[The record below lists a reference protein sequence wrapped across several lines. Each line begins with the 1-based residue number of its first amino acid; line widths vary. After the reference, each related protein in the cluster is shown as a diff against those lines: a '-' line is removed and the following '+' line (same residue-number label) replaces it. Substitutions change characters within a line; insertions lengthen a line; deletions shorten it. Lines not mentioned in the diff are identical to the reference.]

1 MRISTQNKIKKL
13 QKGEELTKMEEK
25 KSTSTSAKKTE
36 KEVKN
41 LKQKLQEAR
50 MLLKEENLTKSGKNS
65 FLGNSYYQLTDIQ
78 PAITRVCNEVRIC
91 PVISFNTESAV
102 MTIMDF
108 DTDDTITITTP
119 MAELVRDAKKSA
131 MQELMS
137 YQTYARRSLYLS
149 VFEIV
154 EDDGESQTDDI
165 ERHSVLMVKT
175 RIERTMTQLLQKG
188 MDFDDVVKQ
197 IGLDEKKYN
206 GFLNACNTIN
216 TIDNNLKVLLNKS
229 KE

>member
-1 MRISTQNKIKKL
+1 M
-13 QKGEELTKMEEK
+13 
-25 KSTSTSAKKTE
+25 A
-36 KEVKN
+36 EVVN
-41 LKQKLQEAR
+41 IKQKLQQAR

-78 PAITRVCNEVRIC
+78 PAITKVCNEVRIC

-188 MDFDDVVKQ
+188 MNFDDVVKQ

-216 TIDNNLKVLLNKS
+216 TIDNNLKVLLNDK
-229 KE
+229 K

>member
-1 MRISTQNKIKKL
+1 MAEVKKETPA
-13 QKGEELTKMEEK
+13 KVEK
-25 KSTSTSAKKTE
+25 KE
-36 KEVKN
+36 IKN

-78 PAITRVCNEVRIC
+78 PAITKVCNEVRIC

-216 TIDNNLKVLLNKS
+216 TIDNNLKVLLNDK
-229 KE
+229 K

>member
-1 MRISTQNKIKKL
+1 M
-13 QKGEELTKMEEK
+13 
-25 KSTSTSAKKTE
+25 A
-36 KEVKN
+36 EVVN
-41 LKQKLQEAR
+41 IKQKLQQAR

-78 PAITRVCNEVRIC
+78 PAITKVCNEVRIC

-108 DTDDTITITTP
+108 DSDDTITITTP

-188 MDFDDVVKQ
+188 MNFDDVVKQ

-216 TIDNNLKVLLNKS
+216 SIDNNLKVLLNDK
-229 KE
+229 K

>member
-1 MRISTQNKIKKL
+1 
-13 QKGEELTKMEEK
+13 ME
-25 KSTSTSAKKTE
+25 KTM
-36 KEVKN
+36 N

-78 PAITRVCNEVRIC
+78 PAITKVCNEVRIC

-119 MAELVRDAKKSA
+119 MAELVKDAKKSA

>member
-1 MRISTQNKIKKL
+1 
-13 QKGEELTKMEEK
+13 MEEK
-25 KSTSTSAKKTE
+25 
-36 KEVKN
+36 KN

-78 PAITRVCNEVRIC
+78 PAITKVCNEVRIC

-119 MAELVRDAKKSA
+119 MAELVKDAKKSA

-188 MDFDDVVKQ
+188 MNFDDVVKQ

-216 TIDNNLKVLLNKS
+216 TIDNNLKVLLNDK
-229 KE
+229 K

>member
-1 MRISTQNKIKKL
+1 MAEVKKETPA
-13 QKGEELTKMEEK
+13 KVEK
-25 KSTSTSAKKTE
+25 KET
-36 KEVKN
+36 KN
-41 LKQKLQEAR
+41 IKQKLQEAR

-78 PAITRVCNEVRIC
+78 PAITKVCNEVRIC

-119 MAELVRDAKKSA
+119 MAELVKDAKKSA

-188 MDFDDVVKQ
+188 RDFDDVVKQ

-216 TIDNNLKVLLNKS
+216 TIDNNLKVLLNDK
-229 KE
+229 K

>member
-1 MRISTQNKIKKL
+1 MAES
-13 QKGEELTKMEEK
+13 
-25 KSTSTSAKKTE
+25 
-36 KEVKN
+36 KN

-78 PAITRVCNEVRIC
+78 PAITKVCNEVRIC

-108 DTDDTITITTP
+108 DTDNTITITTP
-119 MAELVRDAKKSA
+119 MAELVKDAKKSA